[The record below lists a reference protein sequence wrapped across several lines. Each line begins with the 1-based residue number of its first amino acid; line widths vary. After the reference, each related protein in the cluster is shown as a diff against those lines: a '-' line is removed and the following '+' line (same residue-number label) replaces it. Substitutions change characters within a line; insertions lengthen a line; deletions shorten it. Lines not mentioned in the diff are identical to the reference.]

1 MSIEVRRA
9 KPPASRRRREDDS
22 GWRKRRPLTA
32 NPSGNLRAI
41 SYHAPMRALILFV
54 TLFPLLMS
62 CSRMPRELVLSGPT
76 MGTTYTVKVAG
87 TPATID
93 ADAIRREIDAVL
105 ASTDIEMSTYRS
117 DSAISRF
124 NAAASTDWIEVP
136 ASLAKVVAVSREI
149 SERSGGAF
157 DITIAPLIAAWGFG
171 PSGEPASLPGEA
183 EIAALRERMGYEL
196 LDVRLAPPALRKR
209 HPELTIDVNGVAP
222 GYAVDVL
229 AERFLALGVRDFMID
244 IGGEVLARGRNARG
258 EVWRIAVERPIDDI
272 PAPFEVIQLDN
283 ASVTTSGEY
292 RHYFERDGVRYSHT
306 IDPRSGHPIE
316 SYGSVCIFGDSSLV
330 IDAWATVFN
339 VLGPDAG
346 IELAEREGIAVMYVI
361 ARNGELSAKRSSAW
375 SEAMR

>member
-1 MSIEVRRA
+1 
-9 KPPASRRRREDDS
+9 
-22 GWRKRRPLTA
+22 
-32 NPSGNLRAI
+32 
-41 SYHAPMRALILFV
+41 
-54 TLFPLLMS
+54 
-62 CSRMPRELVLSGPT
+62 

-93 ADAIRREIDAVL
+93 ADAIRREINAVL

-330 IDAWATVFN
+330 IDAWATVLN